1 MHFVNCSGVLSTI
14 IGIAETPID
23 KVIDYPT
30 NTSTFSTQ
38 NTHENC
44 SDVLGRLRYT
54 RVYDIM
60 LPQRT
65 LLLVLIILNATMIL
79 IMGKREYTLRSDR
92 SCHCYS
98 ILNFIHN
105 TRVNVSPLVVLVTKI
120 TCGVFSLSFFW
131 YLMIAIQR

>member
-44 SDVLGRLRYT
+44 SDVLGRHRYT
-54 RVYDIM
+54 WVDDMHATSKDTLSGTIIECYKDINNGKEGVY
-60 LPQRT
+60 
-65 LLLVLIILNATMIL
+65 
-79 IMGKREYTLRSDR
+79 
-92 SCHCYS
+92 
-98 ILNFIHN
+98 
-105 TRVNVSPLVVLVTKI
+105 SP
-120 TCGVFSLSFFW
+120 
-131 YLMIAIQR
+131 